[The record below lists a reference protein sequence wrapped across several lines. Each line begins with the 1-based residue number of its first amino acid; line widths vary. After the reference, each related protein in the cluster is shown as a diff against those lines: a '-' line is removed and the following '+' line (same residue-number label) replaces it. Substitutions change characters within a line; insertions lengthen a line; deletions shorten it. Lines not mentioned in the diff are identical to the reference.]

1 MSEQQH
7 QFSIKIQ
14 FLEWKIKAA
23 WIQVWHKWLQK
34 LCFWQNFQQE
44 IPVTWALCKFP
55 EEGAPLQ
62 QRHLHISLLSEV
74 SAEMMNLLSSS
85 NWVAEKQWVIWLI
98 PLVSRWWYYQSEQ
111 QQQSW
116 MSQHHQ
122 QQQFSFVVSDLVAI
136 LNASLSCIG
145 TQISINLAPSLRLE
159 WPILIQLDSVSANW
173 PLPRCVRDHK
183 VYVDDSCC

>member
-1 MSEQQH
+1 
-7 QFSIKIQ
+7 
-14 FLEWKIKAA
+14 
-23 WIQVWHKWLQK
+23 
-34 LCFWQNFQQE
+34 
-44 IPVTWALCKFP
+44 
-55 EEGAPLQ
+55 
-62 QRHLHISLLSEV
+62 
-74 SAEMMNLLSSS
+74 MMNLLSSS

-98 PLVSRWWYYQSEQ
+98 PLMSRWWYYQGEQ

-136 LNASLSCIG
+136 LNASWSCIG
-145 TQISINLAPSLRLE
+145 TWDTDTYQFGPITAMRLE

-183 VYVDDSCC
+183 VYVDDSCCWYCCPILTPFDPFEVPDGQQQCTLIHC